1 MKKIFIALLA
11 AVFTFSAQA
20 KQDKELKA
28 NDANIIDATQK
39 GWQIRIGAGYLLGG
53 TAPLPIPAEIRA
65 INKFNP
71 GLNLSLEGSAQK
83 TFNDTGWGLKF
94 GVRFDTKGM
103 TTDAKTKT
111 YHMVMKADDAEVTG
125 VFTGHVKT
133 HVNNT
138 YISVPLQA
146 TYAINKRWT
155 VAAGVYGSYLLK
167 GVFDGEAYDGYIRDQ
182 SVFGD
187 NISIE
192 DTMNVLVQYRSGAQM
207 SYSLNAYSPY
217 EGFKVYFTGTK
228 GRMELEV
235 VEAVYVNAGG
245 DSVKEGVVNQKRITV
260 YPLFKEPY
268 DVEIPTGVGG
278 HGGGDSVLLNDIFGT
293 PAQDPL
299 NRAAGYRDGAM
310 SILTGIAA
318 NASIS
323 SGMPVSVMS
332 LVDIAGYRKI

>member
-125 VFTGHVKT
+125 VFTGNVKT

-182 SVFGD
+182 D
-187 NISIE
+187 
-192 DTMNVLVQYRSGAQM
+192 
-207 SYSLNAYSPY
+207 
-217 EGFKVYFTGTK
+217 
-228 GRMELEV
+228 
-235 VEAVYVNAGG
+235 
-245 DSVKEGVVNQKRITV
+245 
-260 YPLFKEPY
+260 
-268 DVEIPTGVGG
+268 PTGERTEVSSATY
-278 HGGGDSVLLNDIFGT
+278 DFSNDLRKFYWGIQAEGEYKIYSHLAVFANLQWGMNSIFPKGYTCIPFALTPIYGT
-293 PAQDPL
+293 L
-299 NRAAGYRDGAM
+299 GFNY
-310 SILTGIAA
+310 IF
-318 NASIS
+318 
-323 SGMPVSVMS
+323 
-332 LVDIAGYRKI
+332 